1 MHKGKD
7 EIIVP
12 KMSTAERV
20 EELMQDGAR
29 RTVVQ
34 IAEALRT
41 PRKTIAFIVRRLS
54 VEDAGQ
60 GLHVVDKDSQALV
73 YVYGPGKN
81 LFDGKHNRRTV
92 RRKPD
97 SELGG
102 RWPRNSW
109 LRNLDPELYKAF
121 HSMASVGQQQRA
133 AGFGA

>member
-1 MHKGKD
+1 MHNSKD
-7 EIIVP
+7 QIVVP

-20 EELMQDGAR
+20 EELMQDGRR

-41 PRKTIAFIVRRLS
+41 PRKTIAFIVRQLS
-54 VEDAGQ
+54 AEDAGQ
-60 GLHVVDKDSQALV
+60 SIHVVDKESQALV

-81 LFDGKHNRRTV
+81 IYNGQHNRRAT

-97 SELGG
+97 SEFGG

-109 LRNLDPELYKAF
+109 LRNLDPLVYSAF
-121 HSMASVGQQQRA
+121 HDMASVGQQQRA
-133 AGFGA
+133 AGFCA